1 MYHFAIVA
9 LMALAVVKTVDF
21 LTDTLAM
28 LRPYRSLM
36 TFALAVAAVIVA
48 DYSLFAGF
56 DIAVR
61 DETLGTWLTGFMVA
75 GLTVPWRAV
84 FGWLT
89 HDKAASDETLGDH
102 RVMRAA

>member
-1 MYHFAIVA
+1 MYDFAIVA

-21 LTDTLAM
+21 LTDSIPM
-28 LRPYRSLM
+28 LRTSRSLM
-36 TFALAVAAVIVA
+36 TFALAIGAVLVA

-61 DETLGTWLTGFMVA
+61 NATLGIWMTGFMVA
-75 GLTVPWRAV
+75 GLTVPWRAL

-89 HDKAASDETLGDH
+89 HDRAASDETLGEH

>member
-1 MYHFAIVA
+1 MYHFALVA

-61 DETLGTWLTGFMVA
+61 DETYGTWLTGFMVA
-75 GLTVPWRAV
+75 GLTVPWRAL

-102 RVMRAA
+102 RVVRAA